1 MKYILEII
9 GVFLMKT
16 RGYLSEGIR
25 ITNSLINDIM
35 FLCETR
41 LKGTYFTRI
50 GNNKMTFKS
59 IIVFILN
66 FVKKSLQL
74 ELDDFFNGINGTNI
88 NVTKQAFSEARQ
100 KISPAAF
107 IKMSDEIIKWFY
119 KDTDFKRYKGYRLL
133 SIDGTVLEINNT
145 EKLRNEFGY
154 IENQTIKVARARAE
168 GLYDVENDMILTS
181 VIGKYKASERA
192 QAEELI
198 NKLEEIGF
206 SNDLI
211 LFDRGYPSRE
221 FISFI
226 ESKEIHYLM
235 RVSGAFLKEVVNV
248 KNADQ
253 IIEVKYKGKIIKMR
267 VLKFQLDSGI
277 TEILITNIFDESF
290 TVVDFKM
297 LYFKRW
303 GIEVKY
309 NELKNRLQI
318 ENFSGETVIAIE
330 QDFYATVYL
339 SNMVSLAK
347 MDANAI
353 IEKENEGK
361 NLKYEYK
368 VNTNILIGKLK
379 NSLVSMLLEKSPR
392 KRSKMLKRIM
402 KEISDNI
409 IPIRPG
415 RNYERRMTVRAN
427 KNPLNKKRSL

>member
-1 MKYILEII
+1 MRPKSYLE
-9 GVFLMKT
+9 
-16 RGYLSEGIR
+16 EGIR
-25 ITNSLINDIM
+25 LTKALTDDII

-41 LKGTYFTRI
+41 LKQAYFTRI

-59 IIVFILN
+59 IINFILN
-66 FVKKSLQL
+66 FIRKSLQL
-74 ELDDFFNGINGTNI
+74 ELDDFFKGINGTNFH
-88 NVTKQAFSEARQ
+88 VTKQAFSEARQ
-100 KISPAAF
+100 KISPTAF

-119 KDTDFKRYKGYRLL
+119 TDTDFKRYKGYRLL
-133 SIDGTVLEINNT
+133 SIDGTVLEINNS
-145 EKLRNEFGY
+145 ENLRKEFGY
-154 IENQTIKVARARAE
+154 IKNQTIEVARARAE
-168 GLYDVENDMILTS
+168 GLYDIENDMMLTS

-192 QAEELI
+192 QAEDLI
-198 NKLEEIGF
+198 NKLEVLGF

-226 ESKEIHYLM
+226 ENKKIHYLM
-235 RVSGAFLKEVVNV
+235 RVSTAFLNVVINV

-253 IIEVKYKGKIIKMR
+253 IIETKYNDKIIKMR

-290 TVVDFKM
+290 DVADFKV

-309 NELKNRLQI
+309 NELKNRLQV
-318 ENFSGETVIAIE
+318 ENFSGETPISIE
-330 QDFYATVYL
+330 QDFYATIYL

-353 IEKENEGK
+353 IVEQNKDK

-379 NSLVSMLLEKSPR
+379 NSLVSMLLEERPR
-392 KRSKMLKRIM
+392 KRSKILNMIM
-402 KEISDNI
+402 KEISRNI

-415 RNYERRMTVRAN
+415 RRFKRRMTVRAN
-427 KNPLNKKRSL
+427 KNPLNKKRAL

>member
-1 MKYILEII
+1 MKS
-9 GVFLMKT
+9 KN
-16 RGYLSEGIR
+16 YLLEGIK
-25 ITNSLINDIM
+25 ITDKLINDII

-41 LKGTYFTRI
+41 MKETYFTRI
-50 GNNKMTFKS
+50 GNNKMNFKS
-59 IIVFILN
+59 IVVFILN

-74 ELDDFFNGINGTNI
+74 ELDDFFNNINGTNF

-100 KISPAAF
+100 KISPTAF
-107 IKMSDEIIKWFY
+107 IKMSDEIIRWFY
-119 KDTDFKRYKGYRLL
+119 KDTDFNRYKGYRLL
-133 SIDGTVLEINNT
+133 SIDGTILEINNT
-145 EKLRNEFGY
+145 ENLRNEFGY
-154 IENQTIKVARARAE
+154 IENQTIKVARAKAT

-181 VIGKYKASERA
+181 VIGKYKASERT

-206 SNDLI
+206 SKDLI

-226 ESKEIHYLM
+226 ETKKIHYLM
-235 RVSGAFLKEVVNV
+235 RVSTAFLKEVVNV
-248 KNADQ
+248 KNDDQ
-253 IIEVKYKGKIIKMR
+253 IIEVKYKRKIIKMR
-267 VLKFQLDSGI
+267 VLKFQLDSGT
-277 TEILITNIFDESF
+277 TEVLVTNIFDESF
-290 TVVDFKM
+290 TVSDFKV

-330 QDFYATVYL
+330 QDFYATMYL

-353 IEKENEGK
+353 IEDKNKDK
-361 NLKYEYK
+361 NLKHEYK

-379 NSLVSMLLEKSPR
+379 NSLVLMLLEKSSI
-392 KRSKMLKRIM
+392 KRSRMLKKIM
-402 KEISDNI
+402 KEISRNI
-409 IPIRPG
+409 IPIRPE
-415 RNYERRMTVRAN
+415 RNFVRRMTLRAN
-427 KNPLNKKRSL
+427 KNPLNKKRAL

>member
-1 MKYILEII
+1 MKP
-9 GVFLMKT
+9 KN
-16 RGYLSEGIR
+16 YLLEGIK
-25 ITNSLINDIM
+25 ITDRLINDII

-41 LKGTYFTRI
+41 MKETYFTRI
-50 GNNKMTFKS
+50 GNNKMNFKS
-59 IIVFILN
+59 IVVFILN

-74 ELDDFFNGINGTNI
+74 ELDDFFNNINGTNF

-100 KISPAAF
+100 KISPTAF

-133 SIDGTVLEINNT
+133 SIDGTILEINNT
-145 EKLRNEFGY
+145 ENLRNEFGY
-154 IENQTIKVARARAE
+154 IENQTIKVARAKAT

-206 SNDLI
+206 SKDLI

-226 ESKEIHYLM
+226 ETKKIHYLM
-235 RVSGAFLKEVVNV
+235 RVSTAFLKEVVNV
-248 KNADQ
+248 KNDDQ
-253 IIEVKYKGKIIKMR
+253 IIEVKYKRKIIKMR
-267 VLKFQLDSGI
+267 VLKFQLDSGT
-277 TEILITNIFDESF
+277 TEILVTNIFDESF
-290 TVVDFKM
+290 TVSDFKA

-330 QDFYATVYL
+330 QDFYATMYL

-353 IEKENEGK
+353 IEDKNKDK
-361 NLKYEYK
+361 NLKHEYK

-379 NSLVSMLLEKSPR
+379 NSLVLMLLEKSPI
-392 KRSKMLKRIM
+392 KRSRMLKKIM
-402 KEISDNI
+402 EEISRNV
-409 IPIRPG
+409 IPIRPE
-415 RNYERRMTVRAN
+415 RNFVRRMTLRAN
-427 KNPLNKKRSL
+427 KNPLNKKRAL

>member
-1 MKYILEII
+1 MRTK
-9 GVFLMKT
+9 
-16 RGYLSEGIR
+16 GYLSEGIKL
-25 ITNSLINDIM
+25 TKALTDDII
-35 FLCETR
+35 FLCESR
-41 LKGTYFTRI
+41 IKETYFTRI

-59 IIVFILN
+59 IVIFILN
-66 FVKKSLQL
+66 FIKKSLQL
-74 ELDDFFNGINGTNI
+74 ELDDFFNSINGTNFS
-88 NVTKQAFSEARQ
+88 VTKQAFSEARQ
-100 KISPAAF
+100 KISPTAF

-119 KDTDFKRYKGYRLL
+119 RDTDFKRYKGYRLL
-133 SIDGTVLEINNT
+133 SIDGTILEIADT

-154 IENQTIKVARARAE
+154 IETKTTKTARARAE

-198 NKLEEIGF
+198 NKLENLNF

-221 FISFI
+221 FILFI
-226 ESKEIHYLM
+226 ESKKIHYLM
-235 RVSGAFLKEVVNV
+235 RVSTAFLNVVVTVENE
-248 KNADQ
+248 DQ
-253 IIEVKYKGKIIKMR
+253 IVETKYKGKVIKMR
-267 VLKFQLDSGI
+267 VLKFQLDSGV
-277 TEILITNIFDESF
+277 TEILITNVFDESF
-290 TVVDFKM
+290 SVADFKV

-309 NELKNRLQI
+309 NELKNRLQV
-318 ENFSGETVIAIE
+318 ENFSGETPIAIE
-330 QDFYATVYL
+330 QDFYATMYL

-353 IEKENEGK
+353 IMEENKNK

-379 NSLVSMLLEKSPR
+379 NSLVSMLLEERPR
-392 KRSKMLKRIM
+392 KRSKILDKIM
-402 KEISDNI
+402 KEIAHNI

-415 RNYERRMTVRAN
+415 RHFLRRMTLRAN